1 MQYGTD
7 PPPPPPPP
15 NKDTTKKLRTN
26 PSPKIFQKY
35 EKYLMS
41 NTIKTIVQKKI
52 NLNIDLNIKIQSLSY
67 SIV

>member
-7 PPPPPPPP
+7 PRSPP

-35 EKYLMS
+35 EKNLIS

-52 NLNIDLNIKIQSLSY
+52 NLNIDLNIKIQLLSY
-67 SIV
+67 SII